1 MGQKEKILKILS
13 ENHNFKANCYTCN
26 LKTKNDYEQ
35 LLAPVFQMY
44 EEHKDWSMQQYYAF
58 LYETSGIE
66 EKIKS
71 FIIER
76 KKAAGAVISFGTELH
91 CDIIIVGNQQE
102 INDSGFEECIG
113 MRRNAVF
120 DLSSV
125 TKLFTCLTVL
135 KLVENGDLKL
145 TDDIYELDQ
154 RFKYLKGVSIQD
166 LLSFRVPLR
175 TDKRIENPDK
185 LEEAE
190 QLLFSIKPD
199 MTITRLYSD
208 MGAMVLKYVVENITN
223 FDFYELVNKY
233 ILEPCEM
240 NDTTIY
246 REAAD
251 DGAFVSNN
259 YERRIINGKYIVIT
273 DIAKGSINDGK
284 ARSLNN
290 FKVQLHGHAGLF
302 STVDDMSLLV
312 RNLMQGNIISLQLLN
327 EIGINRTGIR
337 KEDGSYSQFHGYLC
351 YSKNPI
357 STNSEVNHFMSGNAF
372 ALGGYTGN
380 YLAVDTSNGI
390 FSIMTSNR
398 CHNRV
403 TMIEGNVE
411 QYMKDGKVLWEDGKE
426 YVYNKQFAYERDDY
440 IVSPVIEL
448 ALQYRALEMLIN
460 KEELSE
466 NVVEHLL

>member
-1 MGQKEKILKILS
+1 MRIEEIVAKLI

-26 LKTKNDYEQ
+26 LKTKNDYEK

-66 EKIKS
+66 KKIKS

-76 KKAAGAVISFGTELH
+76 KRAAGAVISFGTELH
-91 CDIIIVGNQQE
+91 RDIIIVGNQQE
-102 INDSGFEECIG
+102 INDSGFEECIS
-113 MRRNAVF
+113 MHRNAIF

-135 KLVENGDLKL
+135 KLVENDILKL

-154 RFKYLKGVSIQD
+154 RFKNLQGVSIQD

-175 TDKRIENPDK
+175 TDKRIEDANE

-199 MTITRLYSD
+199 MTKTRLYSD
-208 MGAMVLKYVVENITN
+208 MGAMILKYVVERKTKS
-223 FDFYELVNKY
+223 DFYELVSKY
-233 ILEPCEM
+233 ILKPCEM
-240 NDTTIY
+240 KDTTVY
-246 REAAD
+246 REAVD
-251 DGAFVSNN
+251 GGAFVSNN
-259 YERRIINGKYIVIT
+259 YERRIINGKYIVIK
-273 DIAKGSINDGK
+273 DIARGSINDGK
-284 ARSLNN
+284 ARKLNS

-302 STVDDMSLLV
+302 STVDDMSCLV

-327 EIGINRTGIR
+327 ELGINRTGIR

-357 STNSEVNHFMSGNAF
+357 CTNSEVNHFMSGNAF

-380 YLAVDTSNGI
+380 HLAVDVANGV
-390 FSIMTSNR
+390 FSIMASNR

-403 TMIEGNVE
+403 TMIDGNVE
-411 QYMKDGKVLWEDGKE
+411 QYLKDGNVLWEDGKE
-426 YVYNKQFAYERDDY
+426 YVYNKQFAYERDEY
-440 IVSPVIEL
+440 IVSPAIEL
-448 ALQYRALEMLIN
+448 ALQYRALEMLVD